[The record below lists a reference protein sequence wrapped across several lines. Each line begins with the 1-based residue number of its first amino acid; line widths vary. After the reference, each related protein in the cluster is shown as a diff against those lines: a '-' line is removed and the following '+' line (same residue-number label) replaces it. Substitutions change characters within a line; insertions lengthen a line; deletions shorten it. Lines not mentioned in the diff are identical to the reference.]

1 MTQSI
6 VLKYKDFV
14 GNTLEVKC
22 ICTVTARTLL
32 FDFMLKWDKIHMAR
46 IHNLEDNRHSKNGFQ
61 SNAKPFCTCKKKQN
75 QITKL
80 FTSFYVK
87 KFSYLKQAIKNATV
101 NSDLKHSQLN
111 LRCFKILDIRWH
123 KTREEPTFENSKE
136 IKVKQCQNLQV
147 YSNYTEN
154 AWLANCQHR

>member
-1 MTQSI
+1 MQ
-6 VLKYKDFV
+6 
-14 GNTLEVKC
+14 N
-22 ICTVTARTLL
+22 
-32 FDFMLKWDKIHMAR
+32 
-46 IHNLEDNRHSKNGFQ
+46 HSVPVRRAQ
-61 SNAKPFCTCKKKQN
+61 QN

-123 KTREEPTFENSKE
+123 KTREEPTFENSKK
-136 IKVKQCQNLQV
+136 IKDNQAKIYKFTRTILEM
-147 YSNYTEN
+147 YD
-154 AWLANCQHR
+154 

>member
-1 MTQSI
+1 
-6 VLKYKDFV
+6 
-14 GNTLEVKC
+14 
-22 ICTVTARTLL
+22 
-32 FDFMLKWDKIHMAR
+32 MLR
-46 IHNLEDNRHSKNGFQ
+46 HNLEDNRHSKNGFQ

-123 KTREEPTFENSKE
+123 KTREEPTFENLNKIKLEDHREMQSKE
-136 IKVKQCQNLQV
+136 
-147 YSNYTEN
+147 YTRVVMTCKKT
-154 AWLANCQHR
+154 LRSS

>member
-1 MTQSI
+1 
-6 VLKYKDFV
+6 
-14 GNTLEVKC
+14 
-22 ICTVTARTLL
+22 
-32 FDFMLKWDKIHMAR
+32 MAR

-123 KTREEPTFENSKE
+123 KTREEPTFENLNKIKLEDHREMQSKE
-136 IKVKQCQNLQV
+136 
-147 YSNYTEN
+147 YTRVVMT
-154 AWLANCQHR
+154 L

>member
-1 MTQSI
+1 
-6 VLKYKDFV
+6 
-14 GNTLEVKC
+14 
-22 ICTVTARTLL
+22 
-32 FDFMLKWDKIHMAR
+32 MAR

-111 LRCFKILDIRWH
+111 LRCFKILDIRWYRTK
-123 KTREEPTFENSKE
+123 KTDFRECKKDKGQT
-136 IKVKQCQNLQV
+136 CQNLEAYLSIYELYMTIRMLSIFSKLSMQ
-147 YSNYTEN
+147 
-154 AWLANCQHR
+154 LM